1 MTEKR
6 ILVVDDDPKVRT
18 LLRRALE
25 GQGYHVIEAADGD
38 TVRKVFA
45 DAPPDIVTLDLT
57 LGAEDGF
64 DIARDIRRQ
73 HDVPI
78 IMVTGKDD
86 VIDRVVGLELGADD
100 YLTKPFHVREVLA
113 RVRSVLRRYG
123 GQVPGPAMQTAETD
137 ADRQTMRLDGLH
149 IDHDRME
156 VTRRDG
162 TACDLTSGEFRLL
175 AAFIAHP
182 RRPGLVAAGPHDRQ
196 PGGPSAQENRT
207 RSRESGL
214 DQDRARRRIHIDR
227 KCCATG
233 LFVGQHSL
241 NRRRQ
246 FGLTVWFAQ
255 DREIRPDPSTAQHTF
270 RKARGQQHPDLWFF
284 DGNPLRQIMP

>member
-182 RRPGLVAAGPHDRQ
+182 RRPLSRDRLMTLIDGPDWSPLDRTIDNQVARLRKKIERDPANPALIKTVRGV
-196 PGGPSAQENRT
+196 GYILTESAVP
-207 RSRESGL
+207 
-214 DQDRARRRIHIDR
+214 QDYSSA
-227 KCCATG
+227 
-233 LFVGQHSL
+233 
-241 NRRRQ
+241 N
-246 FGLTVWFAQ
+246 
-255 DREIRPDPSTAQHTF
+255 TA
-270 RKARGQQHPDLWFF
+270 
-284 DGNPLRQIMP
+284 